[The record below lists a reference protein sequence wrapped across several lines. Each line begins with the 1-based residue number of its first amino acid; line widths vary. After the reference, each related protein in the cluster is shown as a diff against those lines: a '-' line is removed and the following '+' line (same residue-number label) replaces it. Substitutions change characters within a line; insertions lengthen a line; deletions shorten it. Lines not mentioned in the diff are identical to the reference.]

1 DLTYMVLPYMRGG
14 TLAAHLMQRA
24 SPFPLTE
31 AAELLRQLA
40 DALDYAHNQGVVHR
54 DLKPGNILLDDAGQA
69 HIADFSIAR
78 LLSETQ
84 TNLTTTGRVMGT
96 PAYMAPEQF
105 TSSKVDPP
113 ADIYSLGMVVY
124 QLVTGAVAFPSDSL
138 PQVMRAQLQEPPSPP
153 RQRRPDL

>member
-1 DLTYMVLPYMRGG
+1 AR
-14 TLAAHLMQRA
+14 LMQPA
-24 SPFPLTE
+24 SPLPLTE
-31 AAELLRQLA
+31 VADVLRQLA
-40 DALDYAHNQGVVHR
+40 EALDHAHSVGVVHR
-54 DLKPGNILLDDAGQA
+54 DLKPGNILLDEAGQA

-84 TNLTTTGRVMGT
+84 TNLTTTGRIMGT

-105 TSSKVDPP
+105 TSSKVEPT
-113 ADIYSLGMVVY
+113 ADIYSLGMVAY

-153 RQRRPDL
+153 RLRRSDLPEPAEAAILRALE